1 MSSWSASTP
10 GVPDQNISICIKKI
24 CCHVWWPYI
33 STFQLMC
40 NDWIQCKQ
48 RIRTSCIYVFTTGS
62 RFYMLVRC
70 SIQSSW
76 YWLPFRSTSS
86 YITTINQQYLLP
98 LLVMQQMLQDT
109 SNGIDFT
116 FIIASEIC
124 PLDTSLTLRKIFVGS
139 FMPDIMD

>member
-1 MSSWSASTP
+1 
-10 GVPDQNISICIKKI
+10 
-24 CCHVWWPYI
+24 
-33 STFQLMC
+33 
-40 NDWIQCKQ
+40 
-48 RIRTSCIYVFTTGS
+48 
-62 RFYMLVRC
+62 MLVRC

-76 YWLPFRSTSS
+76 YWLPFRSNSS
-86 YITTINQQYLLP
+86 DITTINQQYLLP